1 MSTITKEALE
11 WIQDE
16 LESKDEIIT
25 QLEEELM
32 LALDENVVLRAENL
46 RLRERDKSD

>member
-1 MSTITKEALE
+1 MPTITKEAIE
-11 WIQDE
+11 WMQDKS
-16 LESKDEIIT
+16 ESDDETIA
-25 QLEEELM
+25 QLEEELI